1 MGNAQPPSAR
11 APAPTQTVPTP
22 VDDEDPA
29 PGPMAE
35 EQVDPVPAAAED
47 PGVADEAEGDDAPSV
62 KVEGKS
68 NCSRMRALP
77 SPTLGLLRIWLH
89 FLACSMSSMSS
100 EDAPIDPHDK
110 SHPLCLD
117 PD

>member
-1 MGNAQPPSAR
+1 
-11 APAPTQTVPTP
+11 

-29 PGPMAE
+29 PGHVAE

-47 PGVADEAEGDDAPSV
+47 PAVAVKGEGESVPADEAEGDDEPSV

-68 NCSRMRALP
+68 NCSRMPALP
-77 SPTLGLLRIWLH
+77 SPTLGLSRIWLH
-89 FLACSMSSMSS
+89 FLARSMSSMSS
-100 EDAPIDPHDK
+100 EDAPIDPHDT